1 MKWKMLS
8 MELMKILSDP
18 RRNRILHLASE
29 KPVTVK
35 YLAEQMGEEPIRLYY
50 HVKLLVKAELLEV
63 AETRQL
69 GNLTE
74 KYYKSVNFSDVIYKG
89 NIEEQAEHVE
99 MALALIHQR
108 LDPGLQMYQK
118 ALEKIKAEK
127 KDGKTFDK
135 LPYQVS
141 IDTSSSK
148 MTSREWRK
156 TIEPIM
162 KAMGKNEDMQETW
175 PEIPKDVR
183 DDEEGTYQYV
193 LISYRIE
200 DAEALGL
207 IESDGKKE
215 E

>member
-1 MKWKMLS
+1 MLS
-8 MELMKILSDP
+8 MDLMKILSDP

-35 YLAEQMGEEPIRLYY
+35 YLAEQLGEEPIRLYY

-63 AETRQL
+63 AETKQL

-89 NIEEQAEHVE
+89 NIEEQAEHME
-99 MALALIHQR
+99 LAMALVHQR
-108 LDPGLQMYQK
+108 LDPGLQLYQK
-118 ALEKIKAEK
+118 ALEKIKVEK
-127 KDGKTFDK
+127 KDGKTFQK

-148 MTSREWRK
+148 MTARDWRK
-156 TIEPIM
+156 SIEPIM
-162 KAMGKNEDMQETW
+162 KAMGKNDIDQNEW
-175 PEIPKDVR
+175 PELPKDVR
-183 DDEEGTYQYV
+183 DDEEGTYQYF

-200 DAEALGL
+200 DAEELGL
-207 IESDGKKE
+207 IESDEKDK
-215 E
+215 